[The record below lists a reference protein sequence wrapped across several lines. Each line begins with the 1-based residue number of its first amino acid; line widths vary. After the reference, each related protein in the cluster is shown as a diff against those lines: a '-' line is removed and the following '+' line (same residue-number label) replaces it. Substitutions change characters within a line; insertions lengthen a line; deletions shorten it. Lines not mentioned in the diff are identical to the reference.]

1 VQLAA
6 VKLRRALVA
15 LALLVLA
22 LGLPRLLVRC
32 TQADGSSHVEI
43 ALPGRS
49 DCGLAVEHELE
60 AATLGAATLGAATAR
75 LPAAPVPGEER
86 LTASGCD
93 HTSLQAELGLVPQ
106 RHPGAAPLLPQAFV
120 ATAADAWRPPQQL
133 VRHGLPAVAGP
144 PRTDQRTQL
153 RAIIV
158 LQV

>member
-6 VKLRRALVA
+6 VRLRRALVA

-32 TQADGSSHVEI
+32 TEADGSSHVEI

-49 DCGLAVEHELE
+49 DCGLAVEHEL
-60 AATLGAATLGAATAR
+60 GAATAR

-86 LTASGCD
+86 LTAGGCD
-93 HTSLQAELGLVPQ
+93 HESLQVELGLVPQ
-106 RHPGAAPLLPQAFV
+106 RHPGAAPLSPQAFV

>member
-1 VQLAA
+1 MQLAA
-6 VKLRRALVA
+6 VRLRRALVA

-32 TQADGSSHVEI
+32 TVADGRSHVEI
-43 ALPGRS
+43 ALPGPGSCEPGDR
-49 DCGLAVEHELE
+49 GVAAVGELQTGM
-60 AATLGAATLGAATAR
+60 AGRPKA
-75 LPAAPVPGEER
+75 PAAPLPGEER
-86 LTASGCD
+86 VSAGGCD
-93 HTSLQAELGLVPQ
+93 HESLQIELGLVPQ
-106 RHPGAAPLLPQAFV
+106 RHPGAAPLLPLAFV

-153 RAIIV
+153 RNLTV